1 MLVTELIPSREK
13 SNRLLIMLHGL
24 GDSLAGYRW
33 MPEALGLPWLNYLLV
48 NAPDQYFGGYSW
60 YDFIGDIAPGV
71 ERSRKL
77 IFQLLDAQRER
88 GFPAEQI
95 VLGGF
100 SQGSLMS
107 LEVGLRYPH
116 LLAGIIGISGYVC
129 NPEKLIAELSPLA
142 LQQRVLITH
151 GTLDPL
157 IPFAL
162 VREQVNVLKS
172 AGLHIEW
179 HEFVKPHTIA
189 GEPELEVMR
198 DFIRVRYE
206 GR

>member
-116 LLAGIIGISGYVC
+116 LLAGIVGISGYVC

>member
-1 MLVTELIPSREK
+1 MLVTELIPSLEK
-13 SNRLLIMLHGL
+13 ANGVLIVLHGL

-33 MPEALGLPWLNYLLV
+33 MPEAVGLPWLNYLLV

-116 LLAGIIGISGYVC
+116 LLAGIVGISGYVC

>member
-77 IFQLLDAQRER
+77 IFQLLDAQPER

-116 LLAGIIGISGYVC
+116 LLAGIVGISGYVC